1 MLAVSVWPQG
11 AVSVPSSNLVPPR
24 PAFQTPSPWVT
35 PTVRPEP
42 EVARLGSASGAEG
55 GSREAGR
62 APQGS
67 SRAPGVGPAPCP
79 CHICSSE
86 ILHPGGQLRS
96 VGVEHQVAVSW
107 LLLSHLSL

>member
-1 MLAVSVWPQG
+1 MKDL
-11 AVSVPSSNLVPPR
+11 N
-24 PAFQTPSPWVT
+24 
-35 PTVRPEP
+35 PEP

-62 APQGS
+62 APRGS